1 MPSRIE
7 QDVCDRPADLGGS
20 SEYADVG
27 AVVEDGAGAEEHSVH
42 GSREP

>member
-1 MPSRIE
+1 MASPIQ
-7 QDVCDRPADLGGS
+7 QDVRDRAADLGGC

-27 AVVEDGAGAEEHSVH
+27 AVVEDRAGAEEHSVH